1 MPRQAAEPG
10 SGTAFSFSVR
20 HRTDSGFRA
29 AVVCGVMVLPHKP
42 DPELLPMH
50 RPRCPHCQTR
60 MITTA
65 IESAGEGFE
74 RRSFECRKCAY
85 AETATVASD
94 PIEIPRR
101 ATSAAL
107 GARCCE
113 KNR

>member
-1 MPRQAAEPG
+1 
-10 SGTAFSFSVR
+10 
-20 HRTDSGFRA
+20 
-29 AVVCGVMVLPHKP
+29 MVLPHKP

-65 IESAGEGFE
+65 IESEAEGFE

-94 PIEIPRR
+94 PIEIR
-101 ATSAAL
+101 
-107 GARCCE
+107 GAGGTERLADE
-113 KNR
+113 LQLPH